1 MTDRSAVPTPGEL
14 IMKGGIGIG
23 AFLSLLIIWSFAA
36 PLATG
41 TISTGAFAPEGLRR
55 SVAHLEG
62 GMVSQV
68 HVAEG
73 QTVAAGDPLISLEGT
88 HQRAALEIMTARL
101 VHFKSL
107 LERLTAEQT
116 GVIGFVPTPALKSIA
131 QRSGNEK
138 SLEAEIALFLD
149 RRRLFEN
156 QVAQI
161 DAASDRH
168 IAGIASASEQ
178 EQGYRRQLGLLEQEA
193 IAVRD
198 LVEKGYA
205 RRPRL
210 LALLRSIEQVQ
221 IQLSDIRSEKDS
233 LSALVDQARL
243 ERVRLEV
250 ERRERIDDALARV
263 QRQLAEALETYA
275 SKLRTVEQLVVV
287 APVAGTV
294 MNLQVR
300 DAGFALAAGQQIV
313 EIVPSDE
320 TFLIDTYVAAE
331 DIEDIRRGVPAR
343 IRLLTE
349 SRRSSERYE
358 GEVVHVASD
367 ATQDGLGRNVFLV
380 RIGLPLETFE
390 QVAAQ
395 TTQIA
400 GTPAEI
406 AIQTGSTHLLDYL
419 LSPILDAFRRG
430 LREK

>member
-1 MTDRSAVPTPGEL
+1 MTDTSANPTYTSL
-14 IMKGGIGIG
+14 IVKGAISIG
-23 AFLSLLIIWSFAA
+23 AFLSLLIVWSVAA

-41 TISTGAFAPEGLRR
+41 TVSPGMFAPEGLRR
-55 SVAHLEG
+55 SLTHLEG
-62 GMVSQV
+62 GMVKQV
-68 HVAEG
+68 HVVEG

-88 HQRAALEIMTARL
+88 HQRAALEIITARL
-101 VHFKSL
+101 VHFKTV
-107 LERLTAEQT
+107 LERLSAEQSGAT
-116 GVIGFVPTPALKSIA
+116 EFVPTPTLASIA

-138 SLEAEIALFLD
+138 SLQAERALFLD
-149 RRRLFEN
+149 RRNLFEN
-156 QVAQI
+156 QLAQV

-168 IAGIASASEQ
+168 LVGIASAGEQ
-178 EQGYRRQLGLLEQEA
+178 ARGYRRQLSLLEQEA
-193 IAVRD
+193 GAVRE

-221 IQLSDIRSEKDS
+221 IQISDVRSEKDS

-250 ERRERIDDALARV
+250 ERREGIDDALARA

-275 SKLRTVEQLVVV
+275 SKLRTVEQLVVS

-294 MNLQVR
+294 MNLQTR
-300 DAGFALAAGQQIV
+300 DVGFALAAGQRIV
-313 EIVPSDE
+313 DIVPSDE
-320 TFLIDTYVAAE
+320 TFLVDTYVAAA
-331 DIEDIRRGVPAR
+331 DIEDIRQGVPAR

-349 SRRSSERYE
+349 SLRSSQRYD

-367 ATQDGLGRNVFLV
+367 VSEDRLGRSVFLV
-380 RIGLPLETFE
+380 RVGLPAETFDL
-390 QVAAQ
+390 VAAQ
-395 TTQIA
+395 TSQIA
-400 GTPAEI
+400 GAPAEV
-406 AIQTGSTHLLDYL
+406 AIHTGSTHLLDYL